1 LSTCWPLACAFP
13 VGRQARGVF
22 KDQLVEGLFPQS
34 GLRTVLLS
42 NRRVNRPI
50 GPARFVDDSLEEGD
64 GFEPSV
70 PVAREPVYIAEG
82 ELRGDRRAA
91 KKIWR
96 GTDGSN
102 PSPSSAESAA
112 NLKTTSTFR
121 CRVALPSLDCA
132 VSQRKRWEQVKR
144 YQSSVLGRV
153 RWAIPFLLVR
163 SGYDARRSSILCG
176 QTVRPACLLRAEM
189 R

>member
-1 LSTCWPLACAFP
+1 M
-13 VGRQARGVF
+13 GRQARGVF

-70 PVAREPVYIAEG
+70 PVAGEPVYIAEG

-102 PSPSSAESAA
+102 PSPSTRESDA
-112 NLKTTSTFR
+112 NLSFRVGTSSMPGNAA
-121 CRVALPSLDCA
+121 ALVFFLFDLLHLDG
-132 VSQRKRWEQVKR
+132 E
-144 YQSSVLGRV
+144 
-153 RWAIPFLLVR
+153 
-163 SGYDARRSSILCG
+163 DLC
-176 QTVRPACLLRAEM
+176 PPI
-189 R
+189 